1 MSLDG
6 EYLFNQEALQGYII
20 LCCQHGTGGL
30 KDKPG
35 KYPDIYHTCYSL
47 SGASVSQ
54 GKANHALYESDQA
67 AEYTGKFEKDEL
79 VQSPSDH
86 VKVLSANPDS
96 ALRRINPIY
105 NGRFDKVE
113 KAKRYFRDKLNK

>member
-1 MSLDG
+1 M
-6 EYLFNQEALQGYII
+6 
-20 LCCQHGTGGL
+20 

-47 SGASVSQ
+47 SGMSISQ
-54 GKANHALYESDQA
+54 GRSNHELYNSEQA
-67 AEYTGKFEKDEL
+67 AEFTGKFEKDEL
-79 VQSPSDH
+79 VQSATEH
-86 VKVLSANPDS
+86 VKLLGDNTDS

-113 KAKRYFRDKLNK
+113 KAKKYFRAKLNN